1 MNDETKESRFGR
13 RVNRELRVELAE
25 SGLTSHAGL
34 ALLIR
39 CLRRIDFN
47 GLIRQHLSLAGGRL
61 LG

>member
-1 MNDETKESRFGR
+1 MNDEAKESRFGR
-13 RVNRELRVELAE
+13 RVNHELRVELAE

-34 ALLIR
+34 ELLIR

-47 GLIRQHLSLAGGRL
+47 GLIRQHLNRAGGRL